1 MSNTDVNV
9 VIDSLQATTSQ
20 LDSFDF
26 APVFSAM
33 LETFH
38 RGIESNFDNIRGPGY
53 TWPPHSPVTI
63 AKHGPHPLLILT
75 GAMKR
80 SVTQSG
86 AEGRIEEIMRNEA
99 TIGTSLFYAP
109 YQQFGTTGPPKIP
122 ARRFLWLQSSFVDQ
136 LAEIF
141 ADQMTERLFGG

>member
-1 MSNTDVNV
+1 MSDTDINV
-9 VIDSLQATTSQ
+9 VIEMMQATASQ
-20 LDSFDF
+20 LESFDF
-26 APVFSAM
+26 SPVFSSM

-80 SVTQSG
+80 SVTQTGS
-86 AEGRIEEIMRNEA
+86 EGRIEEIMRDEM

-109 YQQFGTTGPPKIP
+109 YQQFGTTGPPRIP
-122 ARRFLWLQSSFVDQ
+122 VRRFLWLQGSYVDQ

-141 ADQMTERLFGG
+141 ADQMMERLFGE